1 MLDAKFLRAELAQTA
16 QRLADRGFQLDVD
29 TLQQLEEQRRE
40 LQMATQDL
48 QNSRNTKSKAI
59 GQAKARGEDIT
70 PLLAEVDGLGAQL
83 EEAKQKLDAVLAQW
97 DAIVSA
103 IPNLPHESVPA
114 GKDETGNV
122 MVRQWGEP
130 KAFDFEPKDHVAL
143 GEALDKGLDFENA
156 VKIAGSRFVVMRGQI
171 ARLHRALAQ
180 FMLDLHT
187 EQHGYT
193 ELYVPYLVNAAS
205 LYGTGQL
212 PKFGADLFHTLSL
225 IHI

>member
-1 MLDAKFLRAELAQTA
+1 
-16 QRLADRGFQLDVD
+16 
-29 TLQQLEEQRRE
+29 
-40 LQMATQDL
+40 
-48 QNSRNTKSKAI
+48 
-59 GQAKARGEDIT
+59 RGEDIT
-70 PLLAEVDGLGAQL
+70 PLLAEVDGLGAEL

-97 DAIVSA
+97 DVIVSA

-122 MVRQWGEP
+122 VVRQWGEP
-130 KAFDFEPKDHVAL
+130 KSFDFDAKDHVAL

-187 EQHGYT
+187 EQHG
-193 ELYVPYLVNAAS
+193 
-205 LYGTGQL
+205 
-212 PKFGADLFHTLSL
+212 
-225 IHI
+225 